1 MYFSDQEYRDPV
13 RSDYV
18 HVSQTTMKQQFKN
31 DYDFFGISLV
41 HDTDYQTLF
50 NVFNSIDDKLSHQTS
65 KDNDAKLVYNDYNKL
80 KTMGYKDLL
89 DLLDDDESDLITCSR
104 VPFWY

>member
-1 MYFSDQEYRDPV
+1 
-13 RSDYV
+13 
-18 HVSQTTMKQQFKN
+18 MKQQFKN